1 MSIKEVPF
9 YASLADCC
17 VEALEAVV
25 DESCADSAVVEE
37 SLAIGR
43 VKRVH
48 PYYEVA
54 SRTFEAE
61 GVVAAEEAV
70 HNMGAAGGASSCC
83 GQVVPRHAVLAL
95 VTRSADQTVGQSSTA
110 GATA

>member
-43 VKRVH
+43 VKGVH
-48 PYYEVA
+48 TYYEVA
-54 SRTFEAE
+54 GGALQAE

-70 HNMGAAGGASSCC
+70 YNMGAAGGTSSCC
-83 GQVVPRHAVLAL
+83 GQVVA
-95 VTRSADQTVGQSSTA
+95 
-110 GATA
+110 